1 MDIKKV
7 AVIGGGT
14 MGNGIAHVFAMN
26 DIPVNLAETS
36 EELAQKALSTIEKN
50 LDRMVKKEKIDA
62 GKKVQTLD
70 SISSYTSVEEAV
82 KDVDLV
88 VEAVPENFELKKKIF
103 SVVDEAAPEH
113 TILASNTSS
122 ISITKIGAATSR
134 PEKFI
139 GMHFFNPV
147 PVMKLVEIVKGLET
161 DEETYEVIEKTAR
174 LLNKTPVPVMKL
186 VEIVK
191 GLETD
196 EETYEVIEKTA
207 RLLNKTPVP
216 VEDYPGFVSNRVLM
230 PMINEAIF
238 CVHEGVATA
247 EDVDSVMKLGMAHP
261 MGPLRLADF
270 IGLDVCLDIL
280 DVLYEGFKDPKY
292 RPCPLLVKM
301 VDAGKLGDKTGEG
314 FYKYD

>member
-14 MGNGIAHVFAMN
+14 MGNGITHVFAMN
-26 DIPVNLAETS
+26 GILVNLVETNQ
-36 EELAQKALSTIEKN
+36 ELADKALSTIEKN
-50 LDRMVKKEKIDA
+50 LDRMVKKEKIDTA
-62 GKKVQTLD
+62 EKVETLEG
-70 SISSYTSVEEAV
+70 ITTFTSVEDAV

-88 VEAVPENFELKKKIF
+88 VEAVPENFDLKKKVF
-103 SVVDEAAPEH
+103 SKVDEAAPEH

-122 ISITKIGAATSR
+122 ISITKIAAATSR

-147 PVMKLVEIVKGLET
+147 PVMKLVEIVKGFET
-161 DEETYEVIEKTAR
+161 SEETYETIEETSR
-174 LLNKTPVPVMKL
+174 LLDKTP
-186 VEIVK
+186 I
-191 GLETD
+191 
-196 EETYEVIEKTA
+196 
-207 RLLNKTPVP
+207 P

-230 PMINEAIF
+230 PMINEAIY
-238 CVHEGVATA
+238 CVHEGVAEP

-270 IGLDVCLDIL
+270 IGLDVCLDIMN
-280 DVLYEGFKDPKY
+280 VLYEGFKDPKY

-314 FYKYD
+314 FFEYD